1 MKNFLFSSV
10 RSLVVELLEAIV
22 VGVEVEVGVFLL
34 VKALSGVVL
43 ITELASAVVAVFSRT
58 F

>member
-1 MKNFLFSSV
+1 M